1 MTNRIR
7 PTILLLAL
15 TCGATA
21 AHAGPQADVEVDP
34 LAYALGGSSVHVG
47 IHQGRLRADLGAF
60 SLDVPE
66 AFHGNAD
73 FSLSMAGAGLKLD
86 YFAFTRRSGLHM
98 GAEVSVVK
106 STVIEVQ
113 STQAERHI
121 NATIGARLG
130 YRIDISKAFYVD
142 PWIGLGYVSGRD
154 LQIAGRTYSH
164 SNLSVFPTVHLGY
177 RFD

>member
-1 MTNRIR
+1 MNNRIR
-7 PTILLLAL
+7 PTILLLTL
-15 TCGATA
+15 LWGAIPA
-21 AHAGPQADVEVDP
+21 QAGPKADVEVDP

-66 AFHGNAD
+66 AFHGNSGFA
-73 FSLSMAGAGLKLD
+73 LSIAGAGLKLD
-86 YFAFTRRSGLHM
+86 YFPFARRSGLHM
-98 GAEVSVVK
+98 GAELSVVT
-106 STVIEVQ
+106 STVIEAQ

-121 NATIGARLG
+121 NATIGGRLG
-130 YRIDISKAFYVD
+130 YRIDISEAFYVD
-142 PWIGLGYVSGRD
+142 PWIGLGYASGHD
-154 LQIAGRTYSH
+154 LPIAGRTYSH